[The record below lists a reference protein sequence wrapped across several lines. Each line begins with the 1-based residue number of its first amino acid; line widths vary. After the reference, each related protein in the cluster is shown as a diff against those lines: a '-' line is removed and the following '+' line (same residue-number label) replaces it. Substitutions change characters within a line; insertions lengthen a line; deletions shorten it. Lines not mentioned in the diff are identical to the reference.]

1 MIKGNTTRHLEDRTM
16 IEDLVI
22 QKAEA
27 KDSPILTEISKSA
40 KAYWDYPKE
49 WLQLWDNDLTI
60 TTAQIKDHQVFKLM
74 QEAEILGF
82 CMIIEE
88 NELVEIEHLWIRPKY
103 IGKGLGK
110 YLLTEVL
117 QNVITK
123 SHTTLSVLA
132 DPNVVGFYEKFG
144 LETIQYLPGQPE
156 GRVLPLMQS
165 PLNS

>member
-1 MIKGNTTRHLEDRTM
+1 LINGNTTKHLEDKTM

-22 QKAEA
+22 QKAEL
-27 KDSPILTEISKSA
+27 KDSAILTEISKSA
-40 KAYWDYPKE
+40 KAYWDYPEE
-49 WLQLWDNDLTI
+49 WLQLWENDLTI
-60 TTAQIKDHQVFKLM
+60 TIAQIQQHQVFKLTR
-74 QEAEILGF
+74 EGEILGF

-88 NELVEIEHLWIRPKY
+88 GELVEIEHLWIRPKY

-117 QNVITK
+117 QSVITK

-144 LETIQYLPGQPE
+144 LKTIQYLPGQPE

>member
-1 MIKGNTTRHLEDRTM
+1 MLIK
-16 IEDLVI
+16 DLVI

-27 KDSPILTEISKSA
+27 KDSSILTEISKSA
-40 KAYWDYPKE
+40 KAYWDYPEE

-60 TTAQIKDHQVFKLM
+60 TTTQIQEHQVFKLM
-74 QEAEILGF
+74 QEGEILGF

-88 NELVEIEHLWIRPKY
+88 GGLVEIEHLWIRPKH

-110 YLLTEVL
+110 HLLTAVL
-117 QNVITK
+117 QKVIAK

-144 LETIQYLPGQPE
+144 LATVKYLPGQPE

-165 PLNS
+165 SLNS

>member
-1 MIKGNTTRHLEDRTM
+1 MSNGNTTRHLEDRTM
-16 IEDLVI
+16 IKDLVI
-22 QKAEA
+22 QKAEL

-40 KAYWDYPKE
+40 KAYWGYPEE
-49 WLQLWDNDLTI
+49 WLQLWENDLTI
-60 TTAQIKDHQVFKLM
+60 TIAQIQQHHVFKLTR
-74 QEAEILGF
+74 ETEILGF

-88 NELVEIEHLWIRPKY
+88 GELVEIEHLWIRPKY

-110 YLLTEVL
+110 HLLTEVL
-117 QNVITK
+117 QNVITQ

-144 LETIQYLPGQPE
+144 LKTIQYLSGQPE

-165 PLNS
+165 PLN